1 MQKFSHAPSLALI
14 VIIITFLGVPCTVWG
29 HGIEGRRMF
38 IEPLFTEDANIKNE
52 LDLPLAEFLT
62 LPDGSFRSF
71 NGSLEKS
78 LYPDHWSVVVE
89 QSVISRHLAGR
100 TVSGFDNLEVGTK
113 LALIRSA
120 PHEFV
125 LTPALFVTLPTGARK
140 LVERHTA
147 LNPEILFAKGFGD
160 LKTGWL
166 RPLALQGD
174 VGYEFSATGGHE
186 RTATYDVVGMYSI
199 PYLNRF
205 IRDADTDFA
214 LEHSLRRGH
223 SLRAILG
230 DMFPFVE
237 FNGSTPVDGTAGSTT
252 TFLRPGT
259 LYMGK
264 YFEISV
270 AADVPVR
277 GYQPSRR
284 VGGVVLFDLF
294 LDEIVPGFSWT
305 PFGKRHHRDD

>member
-1 MQKFSHAPSLALI
+1 
-14 VIIITFLGVPCTVWG
+14 
-29 HGIEGRRMF
+29 MF

-62 LPDGSFRSF
+62 LPDGSFHSF
-71 NGSLEKS
+71 KGSLEKS
-78 LYPDHWSVVVE
+78 LYPDRWSVLVE
-89 QSVISRHLAGR
+89 QSVISRHVLAR
-100 TVSGFDNLEVGTK
+100 TVTGFDDLELGTK
-113 LALIRSA
+113 VAVIRSA

-125 LTPALFVTLPTGARK
+125 VTPAIFLTFPTGARK
-140 LVERHTA
+140 VAEHHTA

-160 LKTGWL
+160 LKIGWL
-166 RPLALQGD
+166 RPFALQGD
-174 VGYEFSATGGHE
+174 VGYEFSATGDRE
-186 RTATYDVVGMYSI
+186 RTVTYDMVGMYSV

-205 IRDADTDFA
+205 VRDADTGFA

-237 FNGSTPVDGTAGSTT
+237 FNGSTPISGTAGSTT

-264 YFEISV
+264 YFQISV

-277 GYQPSRR
+277 GYLPSRR

-305 PFGKRHHRDD
+305 PFGKHHHRDD